1 MGARFDYLQQNM
13 YDEIELRCDFMNIEH
28 ENHRENCMG
37 KDHNFPEDKFEKME
51 IPKEI
56 EDVLT
61 VFQKNGVEA
70 HLVGG
75 CVRDYLLGKK
85 PADWDIA
92 TSATPEE
99 IQKLFP
105 RNFYA
110 NEFGTVTVL
119 TDSED
124 LTLKQ
129 IEITPYRAETTYSDQ
144 RHPDEVKFGV
154 SLEEDLARRD
164 FTINAIA
171 MGFDESGQQVIVDP
185 FDGRADLNK
194 KLIRAV
200 GVPEE
205 RFGEDTSR
213 LIRAA
218 RFKVQLG
225 FSAQGG
231 PQPQADEPWAQASG
245 WEIEEK
251 TEQALLKLAHTIDI
265 SKGAVR
271 KEFLKMINDKNAT
284 QAMEALREYGLMKY
298 IIPELLEGVGVE
310 QNGHHAFTVWE
321 HNLRSLDYAASQ
333 GYSEE
338 VCLAALF
345 HDIGKPKTKRFS
357 AETKDW
363 TFYGHNTIGER
374 MAINILRRLKFPSQS
389 IDKVAKLIYY
399 HMFVYNSNPEL
410 GDVTTDKAIRRLING
425 VGVENIWDLINLRLA
440 DRAGSGVKKI
450 EKFDNRHIKFR
461 IENLLRDPISL
472 KQLAINGE
480 DVMETLK
487 IKPGPKVGWLLNA
500 LFQEVLDDPKKNDK
514 EYLKDR
520 LVELN
525 NLSDEK
531 LKDLA
536 SAAKQEVGLLEEQ
549 SEERL
554 KGKYFVR

>member
-1 MGARFDYLQQNM
+1 M
-13 YDEIELRCDFMNIEH
+13 YDEIELSCDFMSIEQ

-56 EDVLT
+56 EDVLA

-70 HLVGG
+70 YLVGG

-119 TDSED
+119 NDSED

-129 IEITPYRAETTYSDQ
+129 VEITPYRADGAYSDQ

-171 MGFDESGQQVIVDP
+171 MGLDESGQQVIIDP
-185 FDGRADLNK
+185 FGGRADLNK

-205 RFGEDTSR
+205 RFNEDTSR

-218 RFKVQLG
+218 RFKAQLG
-225 FSAQGG
+225 FST
-231 PQPQADEPWAQASG
+231 
-245 WEIEEK
+245 EEK
-251 TEQALLKLAHTIDI
+251 TQEAILKLAHTINI
-265 SKGAVR
+265 AKGAVR
-271 KEFLKMINDKNAT
+271 KEFLKMINDKNAA
-284 QAMEALREYGLMKY
+284 QAIEELRESGLMKY
-298 IIPELLEGVGVE
+298 IIPELLEGIGVG

-321 HNLRSLDYAASQ
+321 HNLKSLDYAVSQ
-333 GYSEE
+333 NYSEE
-338 VCLAALF
+338 VRLAALF

-357 AETKDW
+357 DETKDY

-374 MAINILRRLKFPSQS
+374 MAINILRRLKFPAQS

-399 HMFVYNSNPEL
+399 HMFAYNSNPEL
-410 GDVTTDKAIRRLING
+410 GDVTTDKSIRRLING

-480 DVMETLK
+480 DIMEVLK

-500 LFQEVLDDPKKNDK
+500 LFQEVLDNPKKNDK
-514 EYLKDR
+514 EYLEGR

-525 NLSDEK
+525 ILSDEK

-536 SAAKQEVGLLEEQ
+536 SAAKQEIGLLEEQ
-549 SEERL
+549 SEDEL

>member
-1 MGARFDYLQQNM
+1 M
-13 YDEIELRCDFMNIEH
+13 YDEIGLRCDFMNIEQ
-28 ENHRENCMG
+28 ENHRENSMAE
-37 KDHNFPEDKFEKME
+37 DHNFPEDKFEKMK

-56 EDVLT
+56 EDVLA

-70 HLVGG
+70 YLVGG
-75 CVRDYLLGKK
+75 CARDYLLGKK

-92 TSATPEE
+92 TSAAPDE

-119 TDSED
+119 NDSGD

-129 IEITPYRAETTYSDQ
+129 IEITPYRAESTYSDQ

-171 MGFDESGQQVIVDP
+171 MGLDKNGRQVIVDP
-185 FDGRADLNK
+185 FEGRADLNK

-205 RFGEDTSR
+205 RFNEDTSR
-213 LIRAA
+213 LIRAV
-218 RFKVQLG
+218 RFEVQLG
-225 FSAQGG
+225 FGV
-231 PQPQADEPWAQASG
+231 
-245 WEIEEK
+245 EEK
-251 TEQALLKLAHTIDI
+251 TKEALLKLAHTIDI
-265 SKGAVR
+265 AKGAVH
-271 KEFLKMINDKNAT
+271 KEFLKMINDKNAA
-284 QAMEALREYGLMKY
+284 QAMEDLRESGLMKY

-310 QNGHHAFTVWE
+310 QNGHHTFTVWE

-333 GYSEE
+333 GYGEE
-338 VCLAALF
+338 VRLAALF

-357 AETKDW
+357 DETKDY

-389 IDKVAKLIYY
+389 IEKVAKLIYY

-410 GDVTTDKAIRRLING
+410 GDITTDKAIRRLING

-472 KQLAINGE
+472 KQLVVNGD
-480 DVMETLK
+480 DVMNELK
-487 IKPGPKVGWLLNA
+487 IKPGPKVGWILNA

-514 EYLKDR
+514 EYLKGR

-525 NLSDEK
+525 ILSDEE

-536 SAAKQEVGLLEEQ
+536 SATKQEIELLEEQ
-549 SEERL
+549 GEEQL

>member
-1 MGARFDYLQQNM
+1 MSIEYEKHKEKCMQKEQNSP
-13 YDEIELRCDFMNIEH
+13 
-28 ENHRENCMG
+28 EN
-37 KDHNFPEDKFEKME
+37 KFEKME

-56 EDVLT
+56 EDILA
-61 VFQKNGVEA
+61 VFQKNGIEA
-70 HLVGG
+70 YLVGG

-92 TSATPEE
+92 TSAMPDE

-105 RNFYA
+105 KNFYS

-119 TDSED
+119 ADSED
-124 LTLKQ
+124 STLKQ
-129 IEITPYRAETTYSDQ
+129 IEITPYRSETAYKDQ

-164 FTINAIA
+164 FTMNAMA
-171 MGFDESGQQVIVDP
+171 MGFDKNGRQLIIDP
-185 FDGRADLNK
+185 FGGRRDLER

-200 GVPEE
+200 GVPEK

-213 LIRAA
+213 LIRAT
-218 RFKVQLG
+218 RFNVQLDFG
-225 FSAQGG
+225 
-231 PQPQADEPWAQASG
+231 
-245 WEIEEK
+245 IEEK
-251 TEQALLKLAHTIDI
+251 TEKALLKLAHTIDI
-265 SKGAVR
+265 SKGGVQ
-271 KEFLKMINDKNAT
+271 KEFLKMINDPGA
-284 QAMEALREYGLMKY
+284 ASSMEVLRKYGLMKY

-310 QNGHHAFTVWE
+310 QNGHHAYTVWE

-333 GYSEE
+333 DYSEE
-338 VCLAALF
+338 VRLAALL
-345 HDIGKPKTKRFS
+345 HDIGKPKTKRWS
-357 AETKDW
+357 EETKDY

-374 MAINILRRLKFPSQS
+374 MAINILGRLKFPSQS
-389 IDKVAKLIYY
+389 IEKVAKLIYY

-480 DVMETLK
+480 NVMEALK

-514 EYLKDR
+514 EYLKNH

-531 LKDLA
+531 LRDLA

-549 SEERL
+549 SEEQL
-554 KGKYFVR
+554 KGKYFVK